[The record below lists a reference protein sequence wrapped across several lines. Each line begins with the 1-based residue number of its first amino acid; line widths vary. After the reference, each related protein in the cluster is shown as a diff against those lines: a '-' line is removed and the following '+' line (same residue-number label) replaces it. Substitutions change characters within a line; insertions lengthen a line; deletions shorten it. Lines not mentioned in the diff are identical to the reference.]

1 MGLAEKTGSGRV
13 HISFKL
19 SKRKVGELQTK
30 RKKVS
35 LLFATKLRKK
45 ALAQELPSEGESWNK
60 TLPEYVEQLHKDWLK
75 ANKPKAELSSA
86 QIEQHAEA
94 RAWSTHWEGDLK
106 GEVEVCPHT
115 DMHTHTHTHLHTPT

>member
-1 MGLAEKTGSGRV
+1 MSELNWELPLLFAGTAVLLVCSLAEKTGSGRV

-45 ALAQELPSEGESWNK
+45 ARAQELPSEGESWNK

-86 QIEQHAEA
+86 QIEQA
-94 RAWSTHWEGDLK
+94 RAWGTHCGR
-106 GEVEVCPHT
+106 VT
-115 DMHTHTHTHLHTPT
+115 